1 MGTYLYGLWGCNLV
15 PRDKV
20 DEGVPTR
27 VIFIE
32 AYRSVY
38 ASQILIQFFIVL
50 MNNKQISRPV

>member
-1 MGTYLYGLWGCNLV
+1 MPLYGLWGCNLV
-15 PRDKV
+15 PRDEV

-32 AYRSVY
+32 AYRSVH
-38 ASQILIQFFIVL
+38 ATQIVIQFFIVL